1 VVASEG
7 ESRRWLRIGCITVL
21 SVIGLL
27 AIAGGITVVVALQQ
41 IRSEAP
47 ETRELTRDVP
57 GPGGGEQEVA
67 GGESAAGRIEIEI
80 VVADLVVVPAPS
92 GDPIRLEADYDSRRY
107 ALQQEVEDLPDGSWI
122 YRLHFAPIGSKTMAL
137 FRMKLGSAPPKLRLA
152 PPRDVRLVLDGLVD
166 RSFAAMEL
174 GGMRIESTEIDVSG
188 GAASLSFLEPLVE
201 PMEHLSLIGNK
212 GSVEVTSL
220 GNASPRTTVLRQRLG
235 ELDVDLRGAWR
246 RDAEVRIETRLA
258 GGAVWLPQDVDVEG
272 LERRLSSPRPAEV
285 REIPVPTL
293 QLSVEGDRGT
303 LIFVE

>member
-1 VVASEG
+1 VIALVAVVVGA
-7 ESRRWLRIGCITVL
+7 
-21 SVIGLL
+21 
-27 AIAGGITVVVALQQ
+27 TVVVALQQ

-57 GPGGGEQEVA
+57 GPA
-67 GGESAAGRIEIEI
+67 GGDPDPAGREPTAGRIELEI
-80 VVADLVVVPAPS
+80 VVADLVVVPAPP

-107 ALQQEVEDLPDGSWI
+107 DLRQEVEDLPDGSWI
-122 YRLHFAPIGSKTMAL
+122 YRLHFAPIGSRTMAL

-152 PPRDVRLVLDGLVD
+152 LPRDVRFALGGLVD

-174 GGMRIESTEIDVSG
+174 GGMRIETTQLDVSG
-188 GAASLSFLEPLVE
+188 GAASLSFLVPLVE

-212 GSVEVTSL
+212 GSVEVTGL
-220 GNASPRTTVLRQRLG
+220 GNASPRTPVLRQRLG

-246 RDAEVRIETRLA
+246 RDSEVRIETRLA
-258 GGAVWLPQDVDVEG
+258 GGAVWLPQNVDVEG
-272 LERRLSSPRPAEV
+272 LERRLSSPRPAEA

-293 QLSVEGDRGT
+293 QLSVEGDRGA